1 MFSNSILFKLLK
13 TVCLQTVILCVP
25 ITLIQYILVS
35 VISGKDIWH
44 QKREWESNL
53 TSPSSRTPRVD
64 ADLTSWDDISV
75 RISNE
80 EIIFCKTQLIDK
92 ALNSGI
98 VAFSCKICDCTILCE
113 GIYREQPLR
122 LFEIFVV
129 ETGVVSFDL
138 SLLAN
143 ERLANHKK
151 EADKVRSTPCKA
163 RKLKKALQQWRRLA
177 AWHTAKCTMLKL
189 SIEHHTGKF
198 NMARPEEYLRS
209 KF

>member
-75 RISNE
+75 RISNK
-80 EIIFCKTQLIDK
+80 EIIFCNSQLTDK
-92 ALNSGI
+92 VQKSGI
-98 VAFSCKICDCTILCE
+98 VAFCNSILFKLLKTVCLQTVILCVPITLIQYILVSVIS
-113 GIYREQPLR
+113 GKDIWHQKREWESNLTSPSSR
-122 LFEIFVV
+122 TPRVDA
-129 ETGVVSFDL
+129 DL
-138 SLLAN
+138 TSWDGN
-143 ERLANHKK
+143 
-151 EADKVRSTPCKA
+151 RSRA
-163 RKLKKALQQWRRLA
+163 FGRI
-177 AWHTAKCTMLKL
+177 CT
-189 SIEHHTGKF
+189 
-198 NMARPEEYLRS
+198 NN
-209 KF
+209 